1 MLTLRKHE
9 LPGRDVFEI
18 MKGKY
23 REAHWLDDS
32 IYLTED
38 VLMQTELKD
47 LLEQTVPFNYY
58 GPTEIDRNAWESIR
72 QKALTSSDLT
82 RQLIAEIDAWARKCF
97 ENETCFTICGP

>member
-47 LLEQTVPFNYY
+47 LLEQTVPFNYT
-58 GPTEIDRNAWESIR
+58 GP
-72 QKALTSSDLT
+72 
-82 RQLIAEIDAWARKCF
+82 RKS
-97 ENETCFTICGP
+97 TGTPGRASGKRP